1 MRHQVRKG
9 KLAGGNKIDKGKNS
23 SSRNWKKV
31 VFKGIKEELKEL
43 KKNEKKVQIEK
54 GNKSPNRK
62 GK

>member
-9 KLAGGNKIDKGKNS
+9 KLAEGNEIDKGKNS

-43 KKNEKKVQIEK
+43 KKK
-54 GNKSPNRK
+54 
-62 GK
+62 